1 MKTKIFFFIALV
13 IAVTFCSCGEKEPVV
28 IDIDAI
34 SSDIASVYEG
44 AHIELAPLEGEAA
57 DAHLGLTGLY
67 EKIHAESSITVT
79 SDEFVVME
87 ALDEASAEKAYK
99 ILDSYRKERIA
110 LFSSYASEQVPKLEN
125 ALLEREGNY
134 VIFVVAENITE
145 AKDIW
150 NRYKG

>member
-67 EKIHAESSITVT
+67 EKIRAESSITVT

-87 ALDEASAEKAYK
+87 ALDEASAENVLEALKTIERVTMELPK
-99 ILDSYRKERIA
+99 IVQNEKGE
-110 LFSSYASEQVPKLEN
+110 
-125 ALLEREGNY
+125 
-134 VIFVVAENITE
+134 FVVEDAGVEE
-145 AKDIW
+145 
-150 NRYKG
+150 